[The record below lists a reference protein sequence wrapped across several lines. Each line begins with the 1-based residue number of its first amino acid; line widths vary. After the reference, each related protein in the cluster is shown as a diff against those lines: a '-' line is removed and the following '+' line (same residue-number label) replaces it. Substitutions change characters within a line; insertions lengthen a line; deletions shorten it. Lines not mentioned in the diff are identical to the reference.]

1 MLTKVPVAQTEN
13 QLIEALPIAD
23 RRALLAVSEPFE
35 LVMEEV
41 LIERGQVMRHVYFP
55 IDGFVSMVTQ
65 VDSHEALE
73 VGMIG
78 REGMVGVNLAL
89 GVSDA
94 PLRALVQGPG
104 VARRVS
110 ATAFARLLSG
120 SAAMRRCIHRYVHVL
135 MAQQSESA
143 ACLRFHQIGPRLARW
158 MLMTHDRA
166 YSDRF
171 HVTHEFLAY
180 MLGVRRVGITTA
192 AMGLQRR
199 GLIAYSRG
207 EVVVLDRP
215 GLEAAAC
222 ICYAIDRQIY
232 VDHMAHPAQRT
243 G

>member
-1 MLTKVPVAQTEN
+1 MPTKVPVSQTEN
-13 QLIEALPIAD
+13 RLIEDLPLAD
-23 RRALLAVSEPFE
+23 RRALLAVCEPFE

-41 LIERGQVMRHVYFP
+41 LIERGQVTRHVYFP
-55 IDGFVSMVTQ
+55 IDGFVSLVTQ

-73 VGMIG
+73 VGVVG
-78 REGMVGVNLAL
+78 REGMVGINLAL
-89 GVSDA
+89 GVPA
-94 PLRALVQGPG
+94 P
-104 VARRVS
+104 
-110 ATAFARLLSG
+110 AFARQLADSTAL
-120 SAAMRRCIHRYVHVL
+120 RRSLHRYVHVL

-143 ACLRFHQIGPRLARW
+143 ACLRFPQIGPHLARW
-158 MLMTHDRA
+158 LLMTHDRA

-207 EVVVLDRP
+207 EVVVLDRA
-215 GLEAAAC
+215 GLEVAAC
-222 ICYAIDRQIY
+222 VCYATDRQTY
-232 VDHMAHPAQRT
+232 VDHMAHPVRRA